1 MDLLVLT
8 WMIYLKSIAKRN
20 LNPVHEKWL
29 KKKTLIIE
37 EKKKSVS
44 RRNGPWIAS

>member
-20 LNPVHEKWL
+20 LNPVHEKWF
-29 KKKTLIIE
+29 KKTLIIE
-37 EKKKSVS
+37 GKKKSVS